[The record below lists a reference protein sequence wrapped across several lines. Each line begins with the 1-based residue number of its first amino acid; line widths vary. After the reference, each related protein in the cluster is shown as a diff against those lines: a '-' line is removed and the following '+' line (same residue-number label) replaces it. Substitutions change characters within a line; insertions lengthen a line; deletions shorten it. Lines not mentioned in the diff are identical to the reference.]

1 MRRRFTALLLT
12 LALGALLPRHIFG
25 QTSDANETFA
35 KAYALYTKGKS
46 SEAKELFEKIID
58 PKFRL
63 ADYSQYYLAVM
74 NYDLANREQARQILT
89 QLKQRFPESIWIQAA
104 TLLQAKIDIA
114 EKNFGSAE
122 EALRQL
128 RAEKS
133 TKREI
138 TDEALYLQGQIRE
151 AQGDPIPAYALYND
165 LRDSSPN
172 SRWAA
177 AARKAQIGLRQTFPD
192 LFTFQTIDVLAAE
205 ADRLVREHQSIEAE
219 TLYKKLLNNA
229 TDPASRLTYLTK
241 LANLFLSTRSRNDSI
256 PTLEL
261 IAREFPETP
270 EASKALYQIGQIYWN
285 RHENTQALEYFQL
298 ILEKY
303 PTSEYVDRAR
313 FAAADIHEYFGR
325 RPEAI
330 QLYSD
335 ISKLSPG
342 GQIRDDAAWRLAW
355 LYYRASDFVAAS
367 ETFSSLA
374 KQSGNGSFGTAALYW
389 QARIAEK
396 SGEYDKARQTY
407 RQITATATESYYQSL
422 SWRALQRLGD
432 PGEEPKWVVASSPP
446 QADDPPMPPELTFHL
461 SRARTLSSLS
471 LQHLA
476 LAELDE
482 FNRAAKPN
490 ERMRAFLMREYFKNG
505 GYARSLQLANQLPSS
520 RRDREPYRYPLAFWQ
535 LIQQK
540 AQERGLDPYLVLALI
555 RQESLFDARA
565 RSPAAAL
572 GLMQLLQST
581 ATRVAK
587 QIGIA
592 VPSAEMLFDPDV
604 NLTLGTQYLKD
615 LLARYS
621 NNRQKAIAAY
631 NAGESAVDRWER
643 EIPTDDIE
651 EFVERIPYVE
661 TRGYVKLVL
670 RNQQIYKGLYEIK
683 K

>member
-1 MRRRFTALLLT
+1 MRRQFTVLLLT
-12 LALGALLPRHIFG
+12 LVLGAFPVSIFA
-25 QTSDANETFA
+25 QTSDANEIFA
-35 KAYALYTKGKS
+35 KAYGLYTKGKTS
-46 SEAKELFEKIID
+46 DAKELFEKITD

-63 ADYSQYYLAVM
+63 ADYSQYYLALI

-89 QLKQRFPESIWIQAA
+89 QLKQRFPQSIWIPGA

-114 EKNFGSAE
+114 EKNYGSAE
-122 EALRQL
+122 EILRQL
-128 RAEKS
+128 RADKS
-133 TKREI
+133 AKREI
-138 TDEALYLQGQIRE
+138 ADEALYLQAQNRE
-151 AQGDPIPAYALYND
+151 AQGDPIRAHALYNTV
-165 LRDSSPN
+165 RDSAPN

-177 AARKAQIGLRQTFPD
+177 AARKAQVSLRQTFPD
-192 LFTFQTIDVLAAE
+192 LFTFQTIDELAAE
-205 ADRLVREHQSIEAE
+205 ADRLARERQTIEAE
-219 TLYKKLLNNA
+219 TLYNKLLNNA
-229 TDPASRLTYLTK
+229 SDAATRLTYLTK
-241 LANLFLSTRSRNDSI
+241 LANLFLSTRSRNDAI

-261 IAREFPETP
+261 IARDFPESA
-270 EASKALYQIGQIYWN
+270 EAAKALYQIGQIYWN

-335 ISKLSPG
+335 IIKLSPV

-355 LYYRASDFVAAS
+355 LYYRNGDLPSAS
-367 ETFSSLA
+367 EAFSTLS
-374 KQSGNGSFGTAALYW
+374 KQSGNGPFGTAALYW
-389 QARIAEK
+389 QARISEK
-396 SGEYDKARQTY
+396 SGENDKARQTY
-407 RQITATATESYYQSL
+407 RQITASAPESYYQSL

-432 PGEEPKWVVASSPP
+432 ASEEPKWVVASSP
-446 QADDPPMPPELTFHL
+446 QEADDPPIAPELVFHL
-461 SRARTLSSLS
+461 SRARALGSLS

-476 LAELDE
+476 ITELDE
-482 FNRAAKPN
+482 LNRAATPSN
-490 ERMRAFLMREYFKNG
+490 RMRAFLMREYFKTG

-540 AQERGLDPYLVLALI
+540 AQQRGLDPYLVLALI

-572 GLMQLLQST
+572 GLMQLLQPT
-581 ATRVAK
+581 AARVAK

-592 VPSAEMLFDPDV
+592 VPTPDMLFDPDV

-631 NAGESAVDRWER
+631 NAGESAVDRWEK
-643 EIPTDDIE
+643 EISTDDIE

-670 RNQQIYKGLYEIK
+670 RNQQIYKSLYEIQK
-683 K
+683 

>member
-1 MRRRFTALLLT
+1 MRRQFTVLLLT
-12 LALGALLPRHIFG
+12 LVLAAFPISIFG
-25 QTSDANETFA
+25 QTSDANEIFA
-35 KAYALYTKGKS
+35 KAYGLYTKGKTS
-46 SEAKELFEKIID
+46 DAKELFEKITD

-63 ADYSQYYLAVM
+63 ADYSQYYLALI

-89 QLKQRFPESIWIQAA
+89 QLKQRFPQSIWIPGA

-114 EKNFGSAE
+114 EKNYGSAE
-122 EALRQL
+122 EILRQL
-128 RAEKS
+128 RADKS
-133 TKREI
+133 AKREI
-138 TDEALYLQGQIRE
+138 ADEALYLQAQIRE
-151 AQGDPIPAYALYND
+151 AQGDPIRAHALYNTV
-165 LRDSSPN
+165 RDSAPN

-177 AARKAQIGLRQTFPD
+177 AARKAQVSLRQTFPD
-192 LFTFQTIDVLAAE
+192 LFTFQTIDELAAE
-205 ADRLVREHQSIEAE
+205 ADRLARERQTIEAE
-219 TLYKKLLNNA
+219 TLYNKLLNNA
-229 TDPASRLTYLTK
+229 SDAATRLTYLTK
-241 LANLFLSTRSRNDSI
+241 LANLFLSTRSRNDAI

-261 IAREFPETP
+261 IARDFPESA
-270 EASKALYQIGQIYWN
+270 EAAKALYQIGQIYWN

-335 ISKLSPG
+335 IIKLSPV

-355 LYYRASDFVAAS
+355 LYYRNGDLPSAS
-367 ETFSSLA
+367 EAFSTLS
-374 KQSGNGSFGTAALYW
+374 KQSGNGPFGTAALYW
-389 QARIAEK
+389 QARISEK
-396 SGEYDKARQTY
+396 SGENDKARQTY
-407 RQITATATESYYQSL
+407 RQITASAPESYYQSL

-432 PGEEPKWVVASSPP
+432 ASEEPKWVVVSSP
-446 QADDPPMPPELTFHL
+446 QEADDPPIAPELVFHL
-461 SRARTLSSLS
+461 SRARALGSLS

-476 LAELDE
+476 ITELDE
-482 FNRAAKPN
+482 LNRAATPSN
-490 ERMRAFLMREYFKNG
+490 RMRAFLMREYFKTG

-540 AQERGLDPYLVLALI
+540 AQQRGLDPYLVLALI

-572 GLMQLLQST
+572 GLMQLLQPT
-581 ATRVAK
+581 AARVAK

-592 VPSAEMLFDPDV
+592 VPTPDMLFDPDV

-631 NAGESAVDRWER
+631 NAGESAVDRWEK
-643 EIPTDDIE
+643 EISTDDIE

-670 RNQQIYKGLYEIK
+670 RNQQIYKSLYEIQK
-683 K
+683 

>member
-1 MRRRFTALLLT
+1 MRRQFTVLLLT
-12 LALGALLPRHIFG
+12 LVLGAFPVSIFG
-25 QTSDANETFA
+25 QTSDTNEIFA
-35 KAYALYTKGKS
+35 KAYELYTKGKTS
-46 SEAKELFEKIID
+46 DAKELFEKITD

-63 ADYSQYYLAVM
+63 ADYSQYYLALI

-89 QLKQRFPESIWIQAA
+89 QLKQRFPQSIWIPGA

-114 EKNFGSAE
+114 EKNYGSAE
-122 EALRQL
+122 EILRQL
-128 RAEKS
+128 RADKS
-133 TKREI
+133 AKREI
-138 TDEALYLQGQIRE
+138 ADEALYLQAQIRE
-151 AQGDPIPAYALYND
+151 AQGDPIRAHALYNTV
-165 LRDSSPN
+165 RDSAPN

-177 AARKAQIGLRQTFPD
+177 AARKAQISLRQTFPD
-192 LFTFQTIDVLAAE
+192 LFTFQTIDELAAE
-205 ADRLVREHQSIEAE
+205 ADRLARERQTIEAE
-219 TLYKKLLNNA
+219 TLYNKLLNNA
-229 TDPASRLTYLTK
+229 SDAATRLTYLTK
-241 LANLFLSTRSRNDSI
+241 LANLFLSTRSRNDAI

-261 IAREFPETP
+261 IAQDFPESA
-270 EASKALYQIGQIYWN
+270 EAAKALYQIGQIYWN

-335 ISKLSPG
+335 IIKLSPV

-355 LYYRASDFVAAS
+355 LYYRNGDLPSAS
-367 ETFSSLA
+367 EAFSTLS
-374 KQSGNGSFGTAALYW
+374 KQSGNGPFGTAALYW
-389 QARIAEK
+389 QARISEK
-396 SGEYDKARQTY
+396 SGENDKARQTY
-407 RQITATATESYYQSL
+407 RQITASAPESYYQSL

-432 PGEEPKWVVASSPP
+432 ASEEPKWVVASSP
-446 QADDPPMPPELTFHL
+446 QEADDPPIAPELVFHL
-461 SRARTLSSLS
+461 SRARALGSLS

-476 LAELDE
+476 ITELDE
-482 FNRAAKPN
+482 LNRAATPSN
-490 ERMRAFLMREYFKNG
+490 RMRAFLMREYFKTG

-540 AQERGLDPYLVLALI
+540 AQQRGLDPYLVLALI

-572 GLMQLLQST
+572 GLMQLLQPT
-581 ATRVAK
+581 AARVAK

-592 VPSAEMLFDPDV
+592 VPTPDMLFDPDV

-631 NAGESAVDRWER
+631 NAGESAVDRWEK
-643 EIPTDDIE
+643 EISTDDIE

-670 RNQQIYKGLYEIK
+670 RNQQIYKSLYEIQK
-683 K
+683 

>member
-1 MRRRFTALLLT
+1 MRRQFTVLLLT
-12 LALGALLPRHIFG
+12 LVLGAFPVSIFG
-25 QTSDANETFA
+25 QTSDANEIFA
-35 KAYALYTKGKS
+35 KAYGLYTKGKTS
-46 SEAKELFEKIID
+46 DAKELFEKITD

-63 ADYSQYYLAVM
+63 ADYSQYYLALI

-89 QLKQRFPESIWIQAA
+89 QLKQRFPQSIWIPGA

-114 EKNFGSAE
+114 EKNYGSAE
-122 EALRQL
+122 EILRQL
-128 RAEKS
+128 RADKS
-133 TKREI
+133 AKREI
-138 TDEALYLQGQIRE
+138 ADEALYLQAQNRE
-151 AQGDPIPAYALYND
+151 AQGDPIRAHALYNTV
-165 LRDSSPN
+165 RDSAPN

-177 AARKAQIGLRQTFPD
+177 AARKAQVILRQTFPD
-192 LFTFQTIDVLAAE
+192 LFTFQTIDELAAE
-205 ADRLVREHQSIEAE
+205 ADRLARERQTIEAE
-219 TLYKKLLNNA
+219 TLYNKLLNNA
-229 TDPASRLTYLTK
+229 SDAATRLTYLTK
-241 LANLFLSTRSRNDSI
+241 LANLFLSTRSRNDAI

-261 IAREFPETP
+261 IAQDFPESA
-270 EASKALYQIGQIYWN
+270 EAAKALYQIGQIYWN
-285 RHENTQALEYFQL
+285 RHENAQALEYFQL

-335 ISKLSPG
+335 IIKLSPV

-355 LYYRASDFVAAS
+355 LYYRNGDLPSAS
-367 ETFSSLA
+367 EAFSTLS
-374 KQSGNGSFGTAALYW
+374 KQSGNGPFGTAALYW
-389 QARIAEK
+389 QARISEK
-396 SGEYDKARQTY
+396 SGENDKARQTY
-407 RQITATATESYYQSL
+407 RQITASAPESYYQSL

-432 PGEEPKWVVASSPP
+432 ASEEPKWVVASSP
-446 QADDPPMPPELTFHL
+446 QEADDPPIAPELVFHL
-461 SRARTLSSLS
+461 SRARALGSLS

-476 LAELDE
+476 ITELDE
-482 FNRAAKPN
+482 LNRAATPSN
-490 ERMRAFLMREYFKNG
+490 RMRAFLMREYFKTG

-540 AQERGLDPYLVLALI
+540 AQQRGLDPYLVLALI

-572 GLMQLLQST
+572 GLMQLLQPT
-581 ATRVAK
+581 AARVAK

-592 VPSAEMLFDPDV
+592 VPTPDMLFDPDV

-631 NAGESAVDRWER
+631 NAGESAVDRWEK
-643 EIPTDDIE
+643 EISTDDIE

-670 RNQQIYKGLYEIK
+670 RNQQIYKSLYEIQK
-683 K
+683 

>member
-1 MRRRFTALLLT
+1 MRRQFTVLLLT
-12 LALGALLPRHIFG
+12 LVLGAFPVSIFG
-25 QTSDANETFA
+25 QTSDANEIFA
-35 KAYALYTKGKS
+35 KAYGLYTKGKTS
-46 SEAKELFEKIID
+46 DAKELFEKITD

-63 ADYSQYYLAVM
+63 ADYSQYYLALI

-89 QLKQRFPESIWIQAA
+89 QLKQRFPQSIWIPGA

-114 EKNFGSAE
+114 EKNYGSAE
-122 EALRQL
+122 EILRQL
-128 RAEKS
+128 RADKS
-133 TKREI
+133 AKREI
-138 TDEALYLQGQIRE
+138 ADEALYLQAQIRE
-151 AQGDPIPAYALYND
+151 AQGDPIRAHALYNTV
-165 LRDSSPN
+165 RDSAPN

-177 AARKAQIGLRQTFPD
+177 AARKAQVILRQTFPD
-192 LFTFQTIDVLAAE
+192 LFTFQTIDELAAE
-205 ADRLVREHQSIEAE
+205 ADRLARERQTIEAE
-219 TLYKKLLNNA
+219 TLYNKLLNNA
-229 TDPASRLTYLTK
+229 SDAATRLTYLTK
-241 LANLFLSTRSRNDSI
+241 LANLFLSTRSRNDAI

-261 IAREFPETP
+261 IARDFPESA
-270 EASKALYQIGQIYWN
+270 EAAKALYQIGQIYWN

-335 ISKLSPG
+335 IIKLSPV

-355 LYYRASDFVAAS
+355 LYYRNGDLPSAS
-367 ETFSSLA
+367 EAFSTLS
-374 KQSGNGSFGTAALYW
+374 KQSGNGPFGTAALYW
-389 QARIAEK
+389 QARISEK
-396 SGEYDKARQTY
+396 SGENDKARQTY
-407 RQITATATESYYQSL
+407 RQITASAPESYYQSL

-432 PGEEPKWVVASSPP
+432 ASEEPKWVVASSP
-446 QADDPPMPPELTFHL
+446 QEADDPPIAPELVFHL
-461 SRARTLSSLS
+461 SRARALGSLS

-476 LAELDE
+476 ITELDE
-482 FNRAAKPN
+482 LNRAATPSN
-490 ERMRAFLMREYFKNG
+490 RMRAFLMREYFKTG

-540 AQERGLDPYLVLALI
+540 AQQRGLDPYLVLALI

-572 GLMQLLQST
+572 GLMQLLQPT
-581 ATRVAK
+581 AARVAK

-592 VPSAEMLFDPDV
+592 VPTPDMLFDPDV

-631 NAGESAVDRWER
+631 NAGESAVDRWEK
-643 EIPTDDIE
+643 EISTDDIE

-670 RNQQIYKGLYEIK
+670 RNQQIYKSLYEIQK
-683 K
+683 

>member
-1 MRRRFTALLLT
+1 MRRQFAVLLLT
-12 LALGALLPRHIFG
+12 LVLGAFPVSIFA
-25 QTSDANETFA
+25 QTSDANEIFA
-35 KAYALYTKGKS
+35 KAYGLYTKGKTS
-46 SEAKELFEKIID
+46 DAKELFEKITD

-63 ADYSQYYLAVM
+63 ADYSQYYLALI
-74 NYDLANREQARQILT
+74 NYDLGNREQARQILT
-89 QLKQRFPESIWIQAA
+89 QLKQRFPQSIWIPGA

-114 EKNFGSAE
+114 EKNYGSAE
-122 EALRQL
+122 EILRQL
-128 RAEKS
+128 RADKS
-133 TKREI
+133 AKREI
-138 TDEALYLQGQIRE
+138 ADEALYLQAQNRE
-151 AQGDPIPAYALYND
+151 AQGDPIRAHALYNTV
-165 LRDSSPN
+165 RDSAPN

-177 AARKAQIGLRQTFPD
+177 AARKAQVSLRQTFPD
-192 LFTFQTIDVLAAE
+192 LFTFQTIDELAAE
-205 ADRLVREHQSIEAE
+205 ADRLARERQTIEAE
-219 TLYKKLLNNA
+219 TLYNKLLNNA
-229 TDPASRLTYLTK
+229 SDAATRLTYLTK
-241 LANLFLSTRSRNDSI
+241 LANLFLSTRSRNDAI

-261 IAREFPETP
+261 IARDFPESS
-270 EASKALYQIGQIYWN
+270 EAAKALYQIGQIYWN
-285 RHENTQALEYFQL
+285 RHENAQALEYFQL

-335 ISKLSPG
+335 IIKLSPV

-355 LYYRASDFVAAS
+355 LYYRNGDLPSAS
-367 ETFSSLA
+367 EAFSTLS
-374 KQSGNGSFGTAALYW
+374 KQSGNGPFGTAALYW
-389 QARIAEK
+389 QARISEK
-396 SGEYDKARQTY
+396 SGENDKARQTY
-407 RQITATATESYYQSL
+407 RQITASAPESYYQSL

-432 PGEEPKWVVASSPP
+432 ASEEPKWVVASSP
-446 QADDPPMPPELTFHL
+446 QEADDPPIAPELVFHL
-461 SRARTLSSLS
+461 SRARALGSLS

-476 LAELDE
+476 ITELDE
-482 FNRAAKPN
+482 LNRAATPSN
-490 ERMRAFLMREYFKNG
+490 RMRAFLMREYFKTG

-540 AQERGLDPYLVLALI
+540 AQQRGLDPYLVLALI

-572 GLMQLLQST
+572 GLMQLLQPT
-581 ATRVAK
+581 AARVAK

-592 VPSAEMLFDPDV
+592 VPTPDMLFDPDV

-631 NAGESAVDRWER
+631 NAGESAVDRWEK
-643 EIPTDDIE
+643 EISTDDIE

-670 RNQQIYKGLYEIK
+670 RNQQIYKSLYEIQK
-683 K
+683 

>member
-1 MRRRFTALLLT
+1 MRRQFTVLLLT
-12 LALGALLPRHIFG
+12 LVLGAFPVSIFG
-25 QTSDANETFA
+25 QTSDANEIFA
-35 KAYALYTKGKS
+35 KAYGLYTKGKTS
-46 SEAKELFEKIID
+46 DAKELFEKITD

-63 ADYSQYYLAVM
+63 ADYSQYYLALI

-89 QLKQRFPESIWIQAA
+89 QLKQRFPQSIWIPGA

-114 EKNFGSAE
+114 EKNYGSAE
-122 EALRQL
+122 EILRQL
-128 RAEKS
+128 RADKS
-133 TKREI
+133 AKREI
-138 TDEALYLQGQIRE
+138 ADEALYLQAQIRE
-151 AQGDPIPAYALYND
+151 AQGDPIRAHALYNTV
-165 LRDSSPN
+165 RDSAPN

-177 AARKAQIGLRQTFPD
+177 AARKAQISLRQTFPD
-192 LFTFQTIDVLAAE
+192 LFTFQTIDELAAE
-205 ADRLVREHQSIEAE
+205 ADRLARERQTIEAE
-219 TLYKKLLNNA
+219 TLYNKLLNNA
-229 TDPASRLTYLTK
+229 SDAATRLTYLTK
-241 LANLFLSTRSRNDSI
+241 LANLFLSTRSRNDAI

-261 IAREFPETP
+261 IAQDFPESA
-270 EASKALYQIGQIYWN
+270 EAAKALYQIGQIYWN

-335 ISKLSPG
+335 IIKLSPV

-355 LYYRASDFVAAS
+355 LYYRNGDLPSAS
-367 ETFSSLA
+367 EAFSTLS
-374 KQSGNGSFGTAALYW
+374 KQSGNGPFGTAALYW
-389 QARIAEK
+389 QARISEK
-396 SGEYDKARQTY
+396 SGENDKARQTY
-407 RQITATATESYYQSL
+407 RQITASAPESYYQSL

-432 PGEEPKWVVASSPP
+432 ASEEPKWVVASSP
-446 QADDPPMPPELTFHL
+446 QEADDPPIAPELVFHL
-461 SRARTLSSLS
+461 SRARALGSLS

-476 LAELDE
+476 ITELDE
-482 FNRAAKPN
+482 LNRAATPSN
-490 ERMRAFLMREYFKNG
+490 RMRAFLMREYFKTG

-540 AQERGLDPYLVLALI
+540 AQQRGLDPYLVLALI

-572 GLMQLLQST
+572 GLMQLLQPT
-581 ATRVAK
+581 AARVAK

-592 VPSAEMLFDPDV
+592 VPTPGMLFDPDV

-631 NAGESAVDRWER
+631 NAGESAVDRWEK
-643 EIPTDDIE
+643 EISTDDIE

-670 RNQQIYKGLYEIK
+670 RNQQIYKSLYEIQK
-683 K
+683 

>member
-1 MRRRFTALLLT
+1 MRRQFTVLLLT
-12 LALGALLPRHIFG
+12 LVLGAFPVSIFG
-25 QTSDANETFA
+25 QTSDTNEIFA
-35 KAYALYTKGKS
+35 KAYGLYTKGKTS
-46 SEAKELFEKIID
+46 DAKELFEKITD

-63 ADYSQYYLAVM
+63 ADYSQYYLALI

-89 QLKQRFPESIWIQAA
+89 QLKQRFPQSIWIPGA

-114 EKNFGSAE
+114 EKNYGSAE
-122 EALRQL
+122 EILRQL
-128 RAEKS
+128 RADKS
-133 TKREI
+133 AKREI
-138 TDEALYLQGQIRE
+138 ADEALYLQAQIRE
-151 AQGDPIPAYALYND
+151 AQGDPIRAHALYNTV
-165 LRDSSPN
+165 RDSAPN

-177 AARKAQIGLRQTFPD
+177 AARKAQVSLRQTFPD
-192 LFTFQTIDVLAAE
+192 LFTFQTIDELAAE
-205 ADRLVREHQSIEAE
+205 ADRLARERQTIEAE
-219 TLYKKLLNNA
+219 TLYNKLLNNA
-229 TDPASRLTYLTK
+229 SDAATRLTYLTK
-241 LANLFLSTRSRNDSI
+241 LANLFLSTRSRNDAI

-261 IAREFPETP
+261 IAQDFPESS
-270 EASKALYQIGQIYWN
+270 EAAKALYQIGQIYWN

-335 ISKLSPG
+335 IIKLSPV

-355 LYYRASDFVAAS
+355 LYYRNGDLPSAS
-367 ETFSSLA
+367 EAFSTLS
-374 KQSGNGSFGTAALYW
+374 KQSGNGPFGTAALYW
-389 QARIAEK
+389 QARISEK
-396 SGEYDKARQTY
+396 SGENDKARQTY
-407 RQITATATESYYQSL
+407 RQITASAPESYYQSL

-432 PGEEPKWVVASSPP
+432 ASEEPKWVVASAP
-446 QADDPPMPPELTFHL
+446 QEADDPPIAPELVFHL
-461 SRARTLSSLS
+461 SRARALGSLS

-476 LAELDE
+476 ITELDE
-482 FNRAAKPN
+482 LNRAATPSN
-490 ERMRAFLMREYFKNG
+490 RMRAFLMREYFKTG

-540 AQERGLDPYLVLALI
+540 AQQRGLDPYLVLALI

-572 GLMQLLQST
+572 GLMQLLQPT
-581 ATRVAK
+581 AARVAK

-592 VPSAEMLFDPDV
+592 VPTPDMLFDPDV

-631 NAGESAVDRWER
+631 NAGESAVDRWEK
-643 EIPTDDIE
+643 EISTDDIE

-670 RNQQIYKGLYEIK
+670 RNQQIYKSLYEIQK
-683 K
+683 

>member
-1 MRRRFTALLLT
+1 MRRQFTVLLLT
-12 LALGALLPRHIFG
+12 LVLGAFPVSIFG
-25 QTSDANETFA
+25 QTSDTNEIFA
-35 KAYALYTKGKS
+35 KAYGLYTKGKTS
-46 SEAKELFEKIID
+46 DAKELFEKITD

-63 ADYSQYYLAVM
+63 ADYSQYYLALI

-89 QLKQRFPESIWIQAA
+89 QLKQRFPQSIWIPGA

-114 EKNFGSAE
+114 EKNYGSAE
-122 EALRQL
+122 EILRQL
-128 RAEKS
+128 RADKS
-133 TKREI
+133 AKREI
-138 TDEALYLQGQIRE
+138 ADEALYVQAQIRE
-151 AQGDPIPAYALYND
+151 AQGDPIRAHALYNTV
-165 LRDSSPN
+165 RDSAPN

-177 AARKAQIGLRQTFPD
+177 AARKAQVSIRQTFPD
-192 LFTFQTIDVLAAE
+192 LFTFQTIDELAAE
-205 ADRLVREHQSIEAE
+205 ADRLARERQTIEAE
-219 TLYKKLLNNA
+219 TLYNKLLNNA
-229 TDPASRLTYLTK
+229 SDAATRLTYLTK
-241 LANLFLSTRSRNDSI
+241 LANLFLSTRSRNDAI

-261 IAREFPETP
+261 IARDFPESS
-270 EASKALYQIGQIYWN
+270 EAAKALYQIGQIYWN

-335 ISKLSPG
+335 IIKLSPV

-355 LYYRASDFVAAS
+355 LYYRNGDLPSAS
-367 ETFSSLA
+367 EAFSTLS
-374 KQSGNGSFGTAALYW
+374 KQSGNGPFGTAALYW
-389 QARIAEK
+389 QARISEK
-396 SGEYDKARQTY
+396 SGENDKARQTY
-407 RQITATATESYYQSL
+407 RQITASAPESYYQSL

-432 PGEEPKWVVASSPP
+432 ASEEPKWVVASSP
-446 QADDPPMPPELTFHL
+446 QEADDPPIAPELVFHL
-461 SRARTLSSLS
+461 SRARALGSLS

-476 LAELDE
+476 ITELDE
-482 FNRAAKPN
+482 LNRAATPSN
-490 ERMRAFLMREYFKNG
+490 RMRAFLMREYFKTG

-540 AQERGLDPYLVLALI
+540 AQQRGLDPYLVLALI

-572 GLMQLLQST
+572 GLMQLLQPT
-581 ATRVAK
+581 AARVAK

-592 VPSAEMLFDPDV
+592 VPTPDMLFDPDV

-631 NAGESAVDRWER
+631 NAGESAVDRWEK
-643 EIPTDDIE
+643 EISTDDIE

-670 RNQQIYKGLYEIK
+670 RNQQIYKSLYEIQK
-683 K
+683 

>member
-1 MRRRFTALLLT
+1 MRRQFTVLLLT
-12 LALGALLPRHIFG
+12 LVLGALPVSIFG
-25 QTSDANETFA
+25 QTSDGNEIFA
-35 KAYALYTKGKS
+35 KAYGLYTKGKTS
-46 SEAKELFEKIID
+46 DAKELFEKITD

-63 ADYSQYYLAVM
+63 ADYSQYYLALI

-89 QLKQRFPESIWIQAA
+89 QLKQRFPQSIWIPGA

-114 EKNFGSAE
+114 EKNYGSAE
-122 EALRQL
+122 EILRQL
-128 RAEKS
+128 RADKS
-133 TKREI
+133 AKREI
-138 TDEALYLQGQIRE
+138 ADEALYLQAQIRE
-151 AQGDPIPAYALYND
+151 AQGDPIRAHALYNTV
-165 LRDSSPN
+165 RDSAPN

-177 AARKAQIGLRQTFPD
+177 AARKAQVSLRQTFPD
-192 LFTFQTIDVLAAE
+192 LFTFQTIDELAAE
-205 ADRLVREHQSIEAE
+205 ADRLARERQTIEAE
-219 TLYKKLLNNA
+219 TLYNKLLNNA
-229 TDPASRLTYLTK
+229 SDAATRLTYLTK
-241 LANLFLSTRSRNDSI
+241 LANLFLSTRSRNDAI

-261 IAREFPETP
+261 IAQDFPESA
-270 EASKALYQIGQIYWN
+270 EAAKALYQIGQIYWN
-285 RHENTQALEYFQL
+285 RHENAQALEYFQL

-335 ISKLSPG
+335 IIKLSPV

-355 LYYRASDFVAAS
+355 LYYRNGDLPSAS
-367 ETFSSLA
+367 EAFSTLS
-374 KQSGNGSFGTAALYW
+374 KQSGNGPFGTAALYW
-389 QARIAEK
+389 QARISEK
-396 SGEYDKARQTY
+396 SGENDKARQTY
-407 RQITATATESYYQSL
+407 RQITASAPESYYQSL

-432 PGEEPKWVVASSPP
+432 ASEEPKWVVASSP
-446 QADDPPMPPELTFHL
+446 QEADDPPIAPELVFHL
-461 SRARTLSSLS
+461 SRARALGSLS

-476 LAELDE
+476 ITELDE
-482 FNRAAKPN
+482 LNRAATPSN
-490 ERMRAFLMREYFKNG
+490 RMRAFLMREYFKTG

-540 AQERGLDPYLVLALI
+540 AQQRGLDPYLVLALI

-572 GLMQLLQST
+572 GLMQLLQPT
-581 ATRVAK
+581 AARVAK

-592 VPSAEMLFDPDV
+592 VPTPDMLFDPDV

-631 NAGESAVDRWER
+631 NAGESAVDRWEK
-643 EIPTDDIE
+643 EISTDDIE

-670 RNQQIYKGLYEIK
+670 RNQQIYKSLYEIQK
-683 K
+683 

>member
-1 MRRRFTALLLT
+1 MRHQFAVLLLT
-12 LALGALLPRHIFG
+12 LVLGAFPVSIFG
-25 QTSDANETFA
+25 QTSDTNEIFA
-35 KAYALYTKGKS
+35 KAYELYTKGKTS
-46 SEAKELFEKIID
+46 DAKELFEKITD

-63 ADYSQYYLAVM
+63 ADYSQYYLALI

-89 QLKQRFPESIWIQAA
+89 QLKQRFPQSIWIPGA

-114 EKNFGSAE
+114 EKNYGSAE
-122 EALRQL
+122 EILRQL
-128 RAEKS
+128 RADKS
-133 TKREI
+133 AKREI
-138 TDEALYLQGQIRE
+138 ADEALYLQAQNRE
-151 AQGDPIPAYALYND
+151 AQGDPIRAHALYNTV
-165 LRDSSPN
+165 RDSAPN

-177 AARKAQIGLRQTFPD
+177 AARKAQVSLRQTFPD
-192 LFTFQTIDVLAAE
+192 LFTFQTIDELAAE
-205 ADRLVREHQSIEAE
+205 ADRLARERQTIEAE
-219 TLYKKLLNNA
+219 TLYNKLLNNA
-229 TDPASRLTYLTK
+229 SDAATRLTYLTK
-241 LANLFLSTRSRNDSI
+241 LANLFLSTRSRNDAI

-261 IAREFPETP
+261 IARDFPESA
-270 EASKALYQIGQIYWN
+270 EAAKALYQIGQIYWN

-335 ISKLSPG
+335 IIKLSPV

-355 LYYRASDFVAAS
+355 LYYRNGDLPSAS
-367 ETFSSLA
+367 EAFSTLS
-374 KQSGNGSFGTAALYW
+374 KQSGNGPFGTAALYW
-389 QARIAEK
+389 QARISEK
-396 SGEYDKARQTY
+396 SGENDKARQTY
-407 RQITATATESYYQSL
+407 RQITASAPESYYQSL

-432 PGEEPKWVVASSPP
+432 ASEEPKWVVASSP
-446 QADDPPMPPELTFHL
+446 QEADDPPIAPELVFHL
-461 SRARTLSSLS
+461 SRARALGSLS

-476 LAELDE
+476 ITELDE
-482 FNRAAKPN
+482 LNRAATPSN
-490 ERMRAFLMREYFKNG
+490 RMRAFLMREYFKTG

-540 AQERGLDPYLVLALI
+540 AQQRGLDPYLVLALI

-572 GLMQLLQST
+572 GLMQLLQPT
-581 ATRVAK
+581 AARVAK

-592 VPSAEMLFDPDV
+592 VPTPDMLFDPDV

-631 NAGESAVDRWER
+631 NAGESAVDRWEK
-643 EIPTDDIE
+643 EISTDDIE

-670 RNQQIYKGLYEIK
+670 RNQQIYKSLYEIQK
-683 K
+683 

>member
-1 MRRRFTALLLT
+1 MRRQFTVLLLT
-12 LALGALLPRHIFG
+12 LVLGAFPVSIFA
-25 QTSDANETFA
+25 QTSDANEIFA
-35 KAYALYTKGKS
+35 KAYGLYTEGKTS
-46 SEAKELFEKIID
+46 DAKELFEKITD

-63 ADYSQYYLAVM
+63 ADYSQYYLALI
-74 NYDLANREQARQILT
+74 NYDLGNREQARQILT
-89 QLKQRFPESIWIQAA
+89 QLKQRFPQSIWIPGA

-114 EKNFGSAE
+114 EKNYGSAE
-122 EALRQL
+122 EILRQL
-128 RAEKS
+128 RADKS
-133 TKREI
+133 AKREI
-138 TDEALYLQGQIRE
+138 ADEALYLQAQNRE
-151 AQGDPIPAYALYND
+151 AQGDPIRAHALYNTV
-165 LRDSSPN
+165 RDSAPN

-177 AARKAQIGLRQTFPD
+177 AARKAQVSLRQTFPD
-192 LFTFQTIDVLAAE
+192 LFTFQTIDELAAE
-205 ADRLVREHQSIEAE
+205 ADRLARERQTIEAE
-219 TLYKKLLNNA
+219 TLYNKLLNNA
-229 TDPASRLTYLTK
+229 SDAATRLTYLTK
-241 LANLFLSTRSRNDSI
+241 LANLFLSTRSRNDAI

-261 IAREFPETP
+261 IARDFPESA
-270 EASKALYQIGQIYWN
+270 EAAKALYQIGQIYWN

-335 ISKLSPG
+335 IIKLSPV

-355 LYYRASDFVAAS
+355 LYYRNGDLPSAS
-367 ETFSSLA
+367 EAFSTLS
-374 KQSGNGSFGTAALYW
+374 KQSGNGPFGTAALYW
-389 QARIAEK
+389 QARISEK
-396 SGEYDKARQTY
+396 SGENDKARQTY
-407 RQITATATESYYQSL
+407 RQITASAPESYYQSL

-432 PGEEPKWVVASSPP
+432 ASEEPKWVVASSP
-446 QADDPPMPPELTFHL
+446 QEADDPPIAPELVFHL
-461 SRARTLSSLS
+461 SRARALGSLS

-476 LAELDE
+476 ITELDE
-482 FNRAAKPN
+482 LNRAATPSN
-490 ERMRAFLMREYFKNG
+490 RMRAFLMREYFKTG

-540 AQERGLDPYLVLALI
+540 AQQRGLDPYLVLALI

-572 GLMQLLQST
+572 GLMQLLQPT
-581 ATRVAK
+581 AARVAK

-592 VPSAEMLFDPDV
+592 VPTPDMLFDPDV

-631 NAGESAVDRWER
+631 NAGESAVDRWEK
-643 EIPTDDIE
+643 EISTDDIE

-670 RNQQIYKGLYEIK
+670 RNQQIYKSLYEIQK
-683 K
+683 

>member
-1 MRRRFTALLLT
+1 MRRQFAVLLLT
-12 LALGALLPRHIFG
+12 LVLGAFPVSIFA
-25 QTSDANETFA
+25 QTSDANEIFA
-35 KAYALYTKGKS
+35 KAYGLYTKGKTS
-46 SEAKELFEKIID
+46 DAKELFEKITD

-63 ADYSQYYLAVM
+63 ADYSQYYLALI

-89 QLKQRFPESIWIQAA
+89 QLKQRFPQSIWIPGA

-114 EKNFGSAE
+114 EKNYGSAE
-122 EALRQL
+122 EILRQL
-128 RAEKS
+128 RADKS
-133 TKREI
+133 AKREI
-138 TDEALYLQGQIRE
+138 ADEALYLQAQIRE
-151 AQGDPIPAYALYND
+151 AQGDPIRAHALYNTV
-165 LRDSSPN
+165 RDSAPN

-177 AARKAQIGLRQTFPD
+177 AARKAQVILRQTFPD
-192 LFTFQTIDVLAAE
+192 LFTFQTIDELAAE
-205 ADRLVREHQSIEAE
+205 ADRLARERQTIEAE
-219 TLYKKLLNNA
+219 TLYNKLLNNA
-229 TDPASRLTYLTK
+229 SDAATRLTYLTK
-241 LANLFLSTRSRNDSI
+241 LANLFLSTRSRNDAI

-261 IAREFPETP
+261 IAQDFPESA
-270 EASKALYQIGQIYWN
+270 EAAKALYQIGQIYWN
-285 RHENTQALEYFQL
+285 RHENAQALEYFQL

-335 ISKLSPG
+335 IIKLSPV

-355 LYYRASDFVAAS
+355 LYYRNGDLPSAS
-367 ETFSSLA
+367 EAFSTLS
-374 KQSGNGSFGTAALYW
+374 KQSGNGPFGTAALYW
-389 QARIAEK
+389 QARISEK
-396 SGEYDKARQTY
+396 SGENDKARQTY
-407 RQITATATESYYQSL
+407 RQITASAPESYYQSL

-432 PGEEPKWVVASSPP
+432 ASEEPKWVVASSP
-446 QADDPPMPPELTFHL
+446 QEADDPPIAPELVFHL
-461 SRARTLSSLS
+461 SRARALGSLS

-476 LAELDE
+476 ITELDE
-482 FNRAAKPN
+482 LNRAATPSN
-490 ERMRAFLMREYFKNG
+490 RMRAFLMREYFKTG

-540 AQERGLDPYLVLALI
+540 AQQRGLDPYLVLALI

-572 GLMQLLQST
+572 GLMQLLQPT
-581 ATRVAK
+581 AARVAK

-592 VPSAEMLFDPDV
+592 VPTPDMLFDPDV

-631 NAGESAVDRWER
+631 NAGESAVDRWEK
-643 EIPTDDIE
+643 EISTDDIE

-670 RNQQIYKGLYEIK
+670 RNQQIYKSLYEIQK
-683 K
+683 

>member
-1 MRRRFTALLLT
+1 MRRQFTVLLLT
-12 LALGALLPRHIFG
+12 LVLGAFPVSIFG
-25 QTSDANETFA
+25 QTSDANEIFA
-35 KAYALYTKGKS
+35 KAYGLYTKGKTS
-46 SEAKELFEKIID
+46 DAKELFEKITD

-63 ADYSQYYLAVM
+63 ADYSQYYLALI

-89 QLKQRFPESIWIQAA
+89 QLKQRFPQSIWIPGA

-114 EKNFGSAE
+114 EKNYGSAE
-122 EALRQL
+122 EILRQL
-128 RAEKS
+128 RADKS
-133 TKREI
+133 AKREI
-138 TDEALYLQGQIRE
+138 ADEALYLQAQNRE
-151 AQGDPIPAYALYND
+151 AQGDPIRAHALYNTV
-165 LRDSSPN
+165 RDSAPN

-177 AARKAQIGLRQTFPD
+177 AARKAQISLRQTFPD
-192 LFTFQTIDVLAAE
+192 LFTFQTIDELAAE
-205 ADRLVREHQSIEAE
+205 ADRLARERQTIEAE
-219 TLYKKLLNNA
+219 TLYNKLLNNA
-229 TDPASRLTYLTK
+229 SDAATRLTYLTK
-241 LANLFLSTRSRNDSI
+241 LANLFLSTRSRNDAI

-261 IAREFPETP
+261 IARDFPESA
-270 EASKALYQIGQIYWN
+270 EAAKALYQIGQIYWN

-335 ISKLSPG
+335 IIKLSPV

-355 LYYRASDFVAAS
+355 LYYRNGDLPSAS
-367 ETFSSLA
+367 EAFSTLS
-374 KQSGNGSFGTAALYW
+374 KQSGNGPFGTAALYW
-389 QARIAEK
+389 QARISEK
-396 SGEYDKARQTY
+396 SGENDKARQTY
-407 RQITATATESYYQSL
+407 RQITASAPESYYQSL

-432 PGEEPKWVVASSPP
+432 ASEEPKWVVASSP
-446 QADDPPMPPELTFHL
+446 QEADDPPIAPELVFHL
-461 SRARTLSSLS
+461 SRARALGSLS

-476 LAELDE
+476 ITELDE
-482 FNRAAKPN
+482 LNRAATPSN
-490 ERMRAFLMREYFKNG
+490 RMRAFLMREYFKTG

-540 AQERGLDPYLVLALI
+540 AQQRGLDPYLVLALI

-572 GLMQLLQST
+572 GLMQLLQPT
-581 ATRVAK
+581 AARVAK

-592 VPSAEMLFDPDV
+592 VPTPDMLFDPDV

-631 NAGESAVDRWER
+631 NAGESAVDRWEK
-643 EIPTDDIE
+643 EISTDDIE

-670 RNQQIYKGLYEIK
+670 RNQQIYKSLYEIQK
-683 K
+683 

>member
-1 MRRRFTALLLT
+1 MRRQFTVLLLT
-12 LALGALLPRHIFG
+12 LVLGAFPVSIFG
-25 QTSDANETFA
+25 QTSDANEIFA
-35 KAYALYTKGKS
+35 KAYGLYTKGKTS
-46 SEAKELFEKIID
+46 DAKELFEKITD

-63 ADYSQYYLAVM
+63 ADYSQYYLALI

-89 QLKQRFPESIWIQAA
+89 QLKQRFPQSIWIPGA

-114 EKNFGSAE
+114 EKNYGSAE
-122 EALRQL
+122 EILRQL
-128 RAEKS
+128 RADKS
-133 TKREI
+133 AKREI
-138 TDEALYLQGQIRE
+138 ADEALYLQAQIRE
-151 AQGDPIPAYALYND
+151 AQGDPIRAHALYNTV
-165 LRDSSPN
+165 RDSAPN

-177 AARKAQIGLRQTFPD
+177 AARKAQVSLRQTFPD
-192 LFTFQTIDVLAAE
+192 LFTFQTIDELAAE
-205 ADRLVREHQSIEAE
+205 ADRLARERQTIEAE
-219 TLYKKLLNNA
+219 TLYNKLLNNA
-229 TDPASRLTYLTK
+229 SDAATRLTYLTK
-241 LANLFLSTRSRNDSI
+241 LANLFLSTRSRNDAI

-261 IAREFPETP
+261 IAQDFPESS
-270 EASKALYQIGQIYWN
+270 EAAKALYQIGQIYWN

-335 ISKLSPG
+335 IIKLSPV

-355 LYYRASDFVAAS
+355 LYYRNGDLPSAS
-367 ETFSSLA
+367 EAFSTLS
-374 KQSGNGSFGTAALYW
+374 KQSGNGPFGTAALYW
-389 QARIAEK
+389 QARISEK
-396 SGEYDKARQTY
+396 SGENDKARQTY
-407 RQITATATESYYQSL
+407 RQITASAPESYYQSL

-432 PGEEPKWVVASSPP
+432 ASEEPKWVVASSP
-446 QADDPPMPPELTFHL
+446 QEADDPPIAPELVFHL
-461 SRARTLSSLS
+461 SRARALGSLS

-476 LAELDE
+476 ITELDE
-482 FNRAAKPN
+482 LNRAATPSN
-490 ERMRAFLMREYFKNG
+490 RMRAFLMREYFKTG

-540 AQERGLDPYLVLALI
+540 AQQRGLDPYLVLALI

-572 GLMQLLQST
+572 GLMQLLQPT
-581 ATRVAK
+581 AARVAK

-592 VPSAEMLFDPDV
+592 VPTPDMLFDPDV

-631 NAGESAVDRWER
+631 NAGESAVDRWEK
-643 EIPTDDIE
+643 EISTDDIE

-670 RNQQIYKGLYEIK
+670 RNQQIYKSLYEIQK
-683 K
+683 

>member
-1 MRRRFTALLLT
+1 MRRQFTVLLLT
-12 LALGALLPRHIFG
+12 LVLGAFPVSIFG
-25 QTSDANETFA
+25 QTSDGNEIFA
-35 KAYALYTKGKS
+35 KAYGLYTKGKTS
-46 SEAKELFEKIID
+46 DAKELFEKITD

-63 ADYSQYYLAVM
+63 ADYSQYYLALI

-89 QLKQRFPESIWIQAA
+89 QLKQRFPQSIWIPGA

-114 EKNFGSAE
+114 EKNYGSAE
-122 EALRQL
+122 EILRQL
-128 RAEKS
+128 RDKS
-133 TKREI
+133 AKREI
-138 TDEALYLQGQIRE
+138 ADEALYLQAQIRE
-151 AQGDPIPAYALYND
+151 AQGDPIRAHALYNTV
-165 LRDSSPN
+165 RDSAPN

-177 AARKAQIGLRQTFPD
+177 AARKAQVSIRQTFPD
-192 LFTFQTIDVLAAE
+192 LFTFQTIDELAAE
-205 ADRLVREHQSIEAE
+205 ADRLARERQTIEAE
-219 TLYKKLLNNA
+219 TLYNKLLNNA
-229 TDPASRLTYLTK
+229 SDAATRLTYLTK
-241 LANLFLSTRSRNDSI
+241 LANLFLSTRSRNDAI

-261 IAREFPETP
+261 IAQDFPESA
-270 EASKALYQIGQIYWN
+270 EAAKALYQIGQIYWN
-285 RHENTQALEYFQL
+285 RHENAQALEYFQL

-335 ISKLSPG
+335 IIKLSPV

-355 LYYRASDFVAAS
+355 LYYRNGDLPSAS
-367 ETFSSLA
+367 EAFSTLS
-374 KQSGNGSFGTAALYW
+374 KQSGNGPFGTAALYW
-389 QARIAEK
+389 QARISEK
-396 SGEYDKARQTY
+396 SGENDKARQTY
-407 RQITATATESYYQSL
+407 RQITASAPESYYQSL

-432 PGEEPKWVVASSPP
+432 ASEEPKWVVASSP
-446 QADDPPMPPELTFHL
+446 QEADDPPIAPELVFHL
-461 SRARTLSSLS
+461 SRARALGSLS

-476 LAELDE
+476 ITELDE
-482 FNRAAKPN
+482 LNRAATPSN
-490 ERMRAFLMREYFKNG
+490 RMRAFLMREYFKTG

-540 AQERGLDPYLVLALI
+540 AQQRGLDPYLVLALI

-572 GLMQLLQST
+572 GLMQLLQPT
-581 ATRVAK
+581 AARVAK
-587 QIGIA
+587 QIAIA
-592 VPSAEMLFDPDV
+592 VPTPDMLFDPDV

-631 NAGESAVDRWER
+631 NAGESAVDRWEK
-643 EIPTDDIE
+643 EISTDDIE

-670 RNQQIYKGLYEIK
+670 RNQQIYKSLYEIQK
-683 K
+683 

>member
-1 MRRRFTALLLT
+1 MRRQFTVLLLT
-12 LALGALLPRHIFG
+12 LVLGAFPVSIFG
-25 QTSDANETFA
+25 QTSDGNEIFA
-35 KAYALYTKGKS
+35 KAYGLYTKGKTS
-46 SEAKELFEKIID
+46 DAKELFEKITD

-63 ADYSQYYLAVM
+63 ADYSQYYLALI

-89 QLKQRFPESIWIQAA
+89 QLKQRFPQSIWIPGA

-114 EKNFGSAE
+114 EKNYGSAE
-122 EALRQL
+122 EILRQL
-128 RAEKS
+128 RADKS
-133 TKREI
+133 AKREI
-138 TDEALYLQGQIRE
+138 ADEALYLQAQIRE
-151 AQGDPIPAYALYND
+151 AQGDPIRAHALYNTV
-165 LRDSSPN
+165 RDSAPN

-177 AARKAQIGLRQTFPD
+177 AARKAQVSLRQTFPD
-192 LFTFQTIDVLAAE
+192 LFTFQTIDELAAE
-205 ADRLVREHQSIEAE
+205 ADRLARERQTIEAE
-219 TLYKKLLNNA
+219 TLYNKLLNNA
-229 TDPASRLTYLTK
+229 SDAATRLTYLTK
-241 LANLFLSTRSRNDSI
+241 LANLFLSTRSRNDAI

-261 IAREFPETP
+261 IAQDFPESA
-270 EASKALYQIGQIYWN
+270 EAAKALYQIGQIYWN

-335 ISKLSPG
+335 IIKLSPV

-355 LYYRASDFVAAS
+355 LYYRNGDLPSAS
-367 ETFSSLA
+367 EAFSTLS
-374 KQSGNGSFGTAALYW
+374 KQSGNGPFGTAALYW
-389 QARIAEK
+389 QARISEK
-396 SGEYDKARQTY
+396 SGENDKARQTY
-407 RQITATATESYYQSL
+407 RQITASAPESYYQSL

-432 PGEEPKWVVASSPP
+432 ASEEPKWVVASSP
-446 QADDPPMPPELTFHL
+446 QEADDPPIAPELVFHL
-461 SRARTLSSLS
+461 SRARALGSLS

-476 LAELDE
+476 ITELDE
-482 FNRAAKPN
+482 LNRAATPSN
-490 ERMRAFLMREYFKNG
+490 RMRAFLMREYFKTG

-540 AQERGLDPYLVLALI
+540 AQQRGLDPYLVLALI

-572 GLMQLLQST
+572 GLMQLLQPT
-581 ATRVAK
+581 AARVAK

-592 VPSAEMLFDPDV
+592 VPTPDMLFDPDV

-631 NAGESAVDRWER
+631 NAGESAVDRWEK
-643 EIPTDDIE
+643 EISTDDIE

-670 RNQQIYKGLYEIK
+670 RNQQIYKSLYEIQK
-683 K
+683 

>member
-1 MRRRFTALLLT
+1 MRRQFAVLLLT
-12 LALGALLPRHIFG
+12 LVLGAFPVSIFA
-25 QTSDANETFA
+25 QTSDANEIFA
-35 KAYALYTKGKS
+35 KAYGLYTKGKTS
-46 SEAKELFEKIID
+46 DAKELFEKITD

-63 ADYSQYYLAVM
+63 ADYSQYYLALI

-89 QLKQRFPESIWIQAA
+89 QLKQRFPQSIWIPGA

-114 EKNFGSAE
+114 EKNYGSAE
-122 EALRQL
+122 EILRQL
-128 RAEKS
+128 RADKS
-133 TKREI
+133 AKREI
-138 TDEALYLQGQIRE
+138 ADEALYLQAQNRE
-151 AQGDPIPAYALYND
+151 AQGDPIRAHALYNTV
-165 LRDSSPN
+165 RDSAPN

-177 AARKAQIGLRQTFPD
+177 AARKAQVSLRQTFPD
-192 LFTFQTIDVLAAE
+192 LFTFQTIDELAAE
-205 ADRLVREHQSIEAE
+205 ADRLARERQTIEAE
-219 TLYKKLLNNA
+219 TLYNKLLNNA
-229 TDPASRLTYLTK
+229 SDAATRLTYLTK
-241 LANLFLSTRSRNDSI
+241 LANLFLSTRSRNDAI

-261 IAREFPETP
+261 IAQDFPESA
-270 EASKALYQIGQIYWN
+270 EAAKALYQIGQIYWN
-285 RHENTQALEYFQL
+285 RHENAQALEYFQL

-335 ISKLSPG
+335 IIKLSPV

-355 LYYRASDFVAAS
+355 LYYRNGDLPSAS
-367 ETFSSLA
+367 EAFSTLS
-374 KQSGNGSFGTAALYW
+374 KQSGNGPFGTAALYW
-389 QARIAEK
+389 QARISEK
-396 SGEYDKARQTY
+396 SGENDKARQTY
-407 RQITATATESYYQSL
+407 RQITASAPESYYQSL

-432 PGEEPKWVVASSPP
+432 ASEEPKWVVASSP
-446 QADDPPMPPELTFHL
+446 QEADDPPIAPELVFHL
-461 SRARTLSSLS
+461 SRARALGSLS

-476 LAELDE
+476 ITELDE
-482 FNRAAKPN
+482 LNRAATPSN
-490 ERMRAFLMREYFKNG
+490 RMRAFLMREYFKTG

-540 AQERGLDPYLVLALI
+540 AQQRGLDPYLVLALI

-572 GLMQLLQST
+572 GLMQLLQPT
-581 ATRVAK
+581 AARVAK

-592 VPSAEMLFDPDV
+592 VPTPDMLFDPDV

-631 NAGESAVDRWER
+631 NAGESAVDRWEK
-643 EIPTDDIE
+643 EISTDDIE

-670 RNQQIYKGLYEIK
+670 RNQQIYKSLYEIQK
-683 K
+683 

>member
-1 MRRRFTALLLT
+1 MRRQFAVLLLT
-12 LALGALLPRHIFG
+12 LVLGAFPVSIFA
-25 QTSDANETFA
+25 QTSDANEIFA
-35 KAYALYTKGKS
+35 KAYGLYTKGKTS
-46 SEAKELFEKIID
+46 DAKELFEKITD

-63 ADYSQYYLAVM
+63 ADYSQYYLALI

-89 QLKQRFPESIWIQAA
+89 QLKQRFPQSIWIPGA

-114 EKNFGSAE
+114 EKNYGSAE
-122 EALRQL
+122 EILRQL
-128 RAEKS
+128 RADKS
-133 TKREI
+133 AKREI
-138 TDEALYLQGQIRE
+138 ADEALYVQAQIRE
-151 AQGDPIPAYALYND
+151 AQGDPIRAHALYNTV
-165 LRDSSPN
+165 RDSAPN

-177 AARKAQIGLRQTFPD
+177 AARKAQVILRQTFPD
-192 LFTFQTIDVLAAE
+192 LFTFQTIDELAAE
-205 ADRLVREHQSIEAE
+205 ADRLARERQTIEAE
-219 TLYKKLLNNA
+219 TLYNKLLNNA
-229 TDPASRLTYLTK
+229 SDAATRLTYLTK
-241 LANLFLSTRSRNDSI
+241 LANLFLSTRSRNDAI

-261 IAREFPETP
+261 IARDFPESS
-270 EASKALYQIGQIYWN
+270 EAAKALYQIGQIYWN

-335 ISKLSPG
+335 IIKLSPV

-355 LYYRASDFVAAS
+355 LYYRNGDLPSAS
-367 ETFSSLA
+367 EAFSTLS
-374 KQSGNGSFGTAALYW
+374 KQSGNGPFGTAALYW
-389 QARIAEK
+389 QARISEK
-396 SGEYDKARQTY
+396 SGENDKARQTY
-407 RQITATATESYYQSL
+407 RQITASAPESYYQSL

-432 PGEEPKWVVASSPP
+432 ASEEPKWVVASSP
-446 QADDPPMPPELTFHL
+446 QEADDPPIAPELVFHL
-461 SRARTLSSLS
+461 SRARALGSLS

-476 LAELDE
+476 ITELDE
-482 FNRAAKPN
+482 LNRAATPSN
-490 ERMRAFLMREYFKNG
+490 RMRAFLMREYFKTG

-540 AQERGLDPYLVLALI
+540 AQQRGLDPYLVLALI

-572 GLMQLLQST
+572 GLMQLLQPT
-581 ATRVAK
+581 AARVAK

-592 VPSAEMLFDPDV
+592 VPTPDMLFDPDV

-631 NAGESAVDRWER
+631 NAGESAVDRWEK
-643 EIPTDDIE
+643 EISTDDIE

-670 RNQQIYKGLYEIK
+670 RNQQIYKSLYEIQK
-683 K
+683 

>member
-1 MRRRFTALLLT
+1 MRRQFTVLLLT
-12 LALGALLPRHIFG
+12 LVLAAFPISIFG
-25 QTSDANETFA
+25 QTSDANEIFA
-35 KAYALYTKGKS
+35 KAYGLYTKGKTS
-46 SEAKELFEKIID
+46 DAKELFEKITD

-63 ADYSQYYLAVM
+63 ADYSQYYLALI

-89 QLKQRFPESIWIQAA
+89 QLKQRFPQSIWIPGA

-114 EKNFGSAE
+114 EKNYGSAE
-122 EALRQL
+122 EILRQL
-128 RAEKS
+128 RADKS
-133 TKREI
+133 AKREI
-138 TDEALYLQGQIRE
+138 ADEALYLQAQNRE
-151 AQGDPIPAYALYND
+151 AQGDPIRAHALYNTV
-165 LRDSSPN
+165 RDSAPN

-177 AARKAQIGLRQTFPD
+177 AARKAQISLRQTFPD
-192 LFTFQTIDVLAAE
+192 LFTFQTIDELAAE
-205 ADRLVREHQSIEAE
+205 ADRLARERQTIEAE
-219 TLYKKLLNNA
+219 TLYNKLLNNA
-229 TDPASRLTYLTK
+229 SDAATRLTYLTK
-241 LANLFLSTRSRNDSI
+241 LANLFLSTRSRNDAI

-261 IAREFPETP
+261 IAQDFPESA
-270 EASKALYQIGQIYWN
+270 EAAKALYQIGQIYWN
-285 RHENTQALEYFQL
+285 RHENAQALEYFQL

-335 ISKLSPG
+335 IIKLSPV

-355 LYYRASDFVAAS
+355 LYYRNGDLPSAS
-367 ETFSSLA
+367 EAFSTLS
-374 KQSGNGSFGTAALYW
+374 KQSGNGPFGTAALYW
-389 QARIAEK
+389 QARISEK
-396 SGEYDKARQTY
+396 SGENDKARQTY
-407 RQITATATESYYQSL
+407 RQITASAPESYYQSL

-432 PGEEPKWVVASSPP
+432 ASEEPKWVVASSP
-446 QADDPPMPPELTFHL
+446 QEADDPPIAPELVFHL
-461 SRARTLSSLS
+461 SRARALGSLS

-476 LAELDE
+476 ITELDE
-482 FNRAAKPN
+482 LNRAATPSN
-490 ERMRAFLMREYFKNG
+490 RMRAFLMREYFKTG

-540 AQERGLDPYLVLALI
+540 AQQRGLDPYLVLALI

-572 GLMQLLQST
+572 GLMQLLQPT
-581 ATRVAK
+581 AARVAK

-592 VPSAEMLFDPDV
+592 VPTPDMLFDPDV

-631 NAGESAVDRWER
+631 NAGESAVDRWEK
-643 EIPTDDIE
+643 EISTDDIE

-670 RNQQIYKGLYEIK
+670 RNQQIYKSLYEIQK
-683 K
+683 

>member
-1 MRRRFTALLLT
+1 MRRQFTVLLLT
-12 LALGALLPRHIFG
+12 LVLGAFPVSIFG
-25 QTSDANETFA
+25 QTSDTNEIFA
-35 KAYALYTKGKS
+35 KAYGLYTKGKTS
-46 SEAKELFEKIID
+46 DAKELFEKITD

-63 ADYSQYYLAVM
+63 ADYSQYYLALI

-89 QLKQRFPESIWIQAA
+89 QLKQRFPQSIWIPGA

-114 EKNFGSAE
+114 EKNYGSAE
-122 EALRQL
+122 EILRQL
-128 RAEKS
+128 RADNS
-133 TKREI
+133 AKREI
-138 TDEALYLQGQIRE
+138 ADEALYVQAQIRE
-151 AQGDPIPAYALYND
+151 AQGDPIRAHALYNTV
-165 LRDSSPN
+165 RDSAPN

-177 AARKAQIGLRQTFPD
+177 AARKAQVSIRQTFPD
-192 LFTFQTIDVLAAE
+192 LFTFQTIDELAAE
-205 ADRLVREHQSIEAE
+205 ADRLARERQTIEAE
-219 TLYKKLLNNA
+219 TLYNKLLNNA
-229 TDPASRLTYLTK
+229 SDAATRLTYLTK
-241 LANLFLSTRSRNDSI
+241 LANLFLSTRSRNDAI

-261 IAREFPETP
+261 IARDFPESS
-270 EASKALYQIGQIYWN
+270 EAAKALYQIGQIYWN

-335 ISKLSPG
+335 IIKLSPV

-355 LYYRASDFVAAS
+355 LYYRNGDLPSAS
-367 ETFSSLA
+367 EAFSTLS
-374 KQSGNGSFGTAALYW
+374 KQSGNGPFGTAALYW
-389 QARIAEK
+389 QARISEK
-396 SGEYDKARQTY
+396 SGENDKARQTY
-407 RQITATATESYYQSL
+407 RQITASAPESYYQSL

-432 PGEEPKWVVASSPP
+432 ASEEPKWVVASSP
-446 QADDPPMPPELTFHL
+446 QEADDPPIAPELVFHL
-461 SRARTLSSLS
+461 SRARALGSLS

-476 LAELDE
+476 ITELDE
-482 FNRAAKPN
+482 LNRAATPSN
-490 ERMRAFLMREYFKNG
+490 RMRAFLMREYFKTG

-540 AQERGLDPYLVLALI
+540 AQQRGLDPYLVLALI

-572 GLMQLLQST
+572 GLMQLLQPT
-581 ATRVAK
+581 AARVAK

-592 VPSAEMLFDPDV
+592 VPTPDMLFDPDV

-631 NAGESAVDRWER
+631 NAGESAVDRWEK
-643 EIPTDDIE
+643 EISTDDIE

-670 RNQQIYKGLYEIK
+670 RNQQIYKSLYEIQK
-683 K
+683 